1 MIFDKYQENNM
12 VNNYMIS
19 NFELLYE
26 NLINFFL
33 TEALQYSKLKELN
46 TQVSLI
52 EKKFKKISDR
62 KNQLKELS
70 KALILHIANNNYQ
83 NILNDEKLSDLK
95 QFAGRMTDEN
105 FKNHLSDKLSTL
117 TPMDYNNFWENI
129 GNKIITLSK
138 KNNNEFE
145 NLRKLRPQYL
155 MGF

>member
-1 MIFDKYQENNM
+1 MINIKKINM
-12 VNNYMIS
+12 VNNDMIS
-19 NFELLYE
+19 NFEILYE

-33 TEALQYSKLKELN
+33 IEGLQYSKLKELN

-52 EKKFKKISDR
+52 EKKVKKISER

-70 KALILHIANNNYQ
+70 KVLILHITNNNYE
-83 NILNDEKLSDLK
+83 NILNNEKLSDLK
-95 QFAGRMTDEN
+95 QFAGRMIDEN

-117 TPMDYNNFWENI
+117 TPTDYNNFWKEI

>member
-1 MIFDKYQENNM
+1 
-12 VNNYMIS
+12 MIS

-33 TEALQYSKLKELN
+33 IEALQYSKLKELN

-52 EKKFKKISDR
+52 EKKFKKISER

-70 KALILHIANNNYQ
+70 KILILHIANNNYE
-83 NILNDEKLSDLK
+83 NILNNEKLSDLK

-129 GNKIITLSK
+129 GNKIITISK

>member
-1 MIFDKYQENNM
+1 M

-33 TEALQYSKLKELN
+33 IEALQYSKLKELN

-70 KALILHIANNNYQ
+70 KVLILHIANNNYE
-83 NILNDEKLSDLK
+83 NILNNEKLSDLK

-129 GNKIITLSK
+129 GNKIITISK

>member
-1 MIFDKYQENNM
+1 
-12 VNNYMIS
+12 MIS

-33 TEALQYSKLKELN
+33 IEGLQYSKLKELN

-52 EKKFKKISDR
+52 EKKFKKISER

-70 KALILHIANNNYQ
+70 KNLILHIANNNYE
-83 NILNDEKLSDLK
+83 NILNNEKLSDLK

-117 TPMDYNNFWENI
+117 TSIDYNNFWQNI
-129 GNKIITLSK
+129 GNKIITISK

>member
-1 MIFDKYQENNM
+1 M

>member
-1 MIFDKYQENNM
+1 
-12 VNNYMIS
+12 MIS

-33 TEALQYSKLKELN
+33 IEGLQYSKLKELN
-46 TQVSLI
+46 IQVSLI
-52 EKKFKKISDR
+52 EKKFKKISER

-70 KALILHIANNNYQ
+70 KVLILHITNNNYE
-83 NILNDEKLSDLK
+83 NILNNEKLSDLK

-117 TPMDYNNFWENI
+117 TSMDYNNFWKNI
-129 GNKIITLSK
+129 GNKIITISK

>member
-1 MIFDKYQENNM
+1 
-12 VNNYMIS
+12 
-19 NFELLYE
+19 
-26 NLINFFL
+26 
-33 TEALQYSKLKELN
+33 LKELN

-52 EKKFKKISDR
+52 EKKVKKISER

-70 KALILHIANNNYQ
+70 KVLILHITNNNYE
-83 NILNDEKLSDLK
+83 NILNNEKLSDLK
-95 QFAGRMTDEN
+95 QFAGRMIDEN

-117 TPMDYNNFWENI
+117 TPTDYNNFWKEI

>member
-1 MIFDKYQENNM
+1 M

-33 TEALQYSKLKELN
+33 IEGLQYSKLKELN
-46 TQVSLI
+46 IQVSLI
-52 EKKFKKISDR
+52 EKKFKKISER

-70 KALILHIANNNYQ
+70 KVLILHITNNNYE
-83 NILNDEKLSDLK
+83 NILNNEKLSDLK

-117 TPMDYNNFWENI
+117 TSMDYNNFWKNI
-129 GNKIITLSK
+129 GNKIITISK

>member
-1 MIFDKYQENNM
+1 M
-12 VNNYMIS
+12 
-19 NFELLYE
+19 
-26 NLINFFL
+26 
-33 TEALQYSKLKELN
+33 
-46 TQVSLI
+46 
-52 EKKFKKISDR
+52 
-62 KNQLKELS
+62 
-70 KALILHIANNNYQ
+70 
-83 NILNDEKLSDLK
+83 SDLK

-129 GNKIITLSK
+129 GNKIITISK

>member
-1 MIFDKYQENNM
+1 MINIKKINM

-33 TEALQYSKLKELN
+33 IEGLQYSKLKELN
-46 TQVSLI
+46 IQVSLI
-52 EKKFKKISDR
+52 EKKFKKISER

-70 KALILHIANNNYQ
+70 KVLILHITNNNYE
-83 NILNDEKLSDLK
+83 NILNNEKLSDLK

-117 TPMDYNNFWENI
+117 TSMDYNNFWKNI
-129 GNKIITLSK
+129 GNKIITISK

>member
-1 MIFDKYQENNM
+1 M

-33 TEALQYSKLKELN
+33 IEGLQYSKLKELN

-52 EKKFKKISDR
+52 EKKFKKISER

-70 KALILHIANNNYQ
+70 KVLILHIVNNNYE
-83 NILNDEKLSDLK
+83 NILNNEKLSDLK
-95 QFAGRMTDEN
+95 QFAGKMTDEN
-105 FKNHLSDKLSTL
+105 FKNHLSDKLSNL
-117 TPMDYNNFWENI
+117 TSVDYNTFWENI
-129 GNKIITLSK
+129 GNKIFTISK

>member
-1 MIFDKYQENNM
+1 
-12 VNNYMIS
+12 MIS

-33 TEALQYSKLKELN
+33 IEGLQYSKLKELN

-52 EKKFKKISDR
+52 EKKFKKISER

-70 KALILHIANNNYQ
+70 KVLILHITNNNYQ

-129 GNKIITLSK
+129 GNKIITISK